1 MARTQKEVT
10 KIKLGNYLRKTIEVY
25 ENQSENDFCRGASAA
40 LGMVLFMLTT
50 KEYDIEVT
58 ETAEMCTQN
67 DRLLRLGAM
76 ARSLRVTTAWLEAE
90 AVEGRIPCLK
100 AGATLLFNPRAVEV
114 VLSDGAARMGPT
126 AAS

>member
-58 ETAEMCTQN
+58 ETAEMKLER
-67 DRLLRLGAM
+67 DRDIELD
-76 ARSLRVTTAWLEAE
+76 EIE
-90 AVEGRIPCLK
+90 K
-100 AGATLLFNPRAVEV
+100 
-114 VLSDGAARMGPT
+114 
-126 AAS
+126 

>member
-40 LGMVLFMLTT
+40 LGMVLVMLTT

-58 ETAEMCTQN
+58 ETAEMKLERDRAAIN
-67 DRLLRLGAM
+67 DAM
-76 ARSLRVTTAWLEAE
+76 RGIS
-90 AVEGRIPCLK
+90 
-100 AGATLLFNPRAVEV
+100 F
-114 VLSDGAARMGPT
+114 
-126 AAS
+126 